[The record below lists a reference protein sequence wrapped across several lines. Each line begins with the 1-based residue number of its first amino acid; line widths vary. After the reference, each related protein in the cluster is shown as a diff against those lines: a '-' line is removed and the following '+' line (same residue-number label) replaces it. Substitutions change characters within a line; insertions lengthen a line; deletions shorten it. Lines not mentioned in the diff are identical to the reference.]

1 MNQERLVIVTG
12 MSGAGKTYL
21 SRHAFGEHTECVSH
35 TTRPIRE
42 GERHGLD
49 YYFIDQDTYSEML
62 VDGEFAEI
70 SSYHGNSYG
79 VTKKEIR
86 TIIEAEGFAYV
97 VVDFQ
102 GYQQLKSVYPKAV
115 GIFIHASKDDCVY
128 NMLKRGDSVES
139 ALKRNET
146 YLEELENKGHYDFVI
161 KNERNMASHTIEI
174 LSRIKEMYAKVN

>member
-21 SRHAFGEHTECVSH
+21 SRNAFGDEAECVSH
-35 TTRPIRE
+35 TTRPMRE
-42 GERHGLD
+42 GERHARD

-62 VDGEFAEI
+62 VNGAFAEI
-70 SSYHGNSYG
+70 SDYHGNSYG
-79 VTKKEIR
+79 VTKKEIKSV
-86 TIIEAEGFAYV
+86 IEAEGFAYV

-102 GYQQLKSVYPKAV
+102 GYQQLKQVYPNAIGV
-115 GIFIHASKDDCVY
+115 FIHASKDDCVY

-146 YLEELENKGHYDFVI
+146 YEEELKNKGHYDFVI
-161 KNERNMASHTIEI
+161 KNERNMASLTIEI
-174 LSRIKEMYAKVN
+174 LSRIKEIYVEDM